1 MAMTKILPQ
10 RIKMIRDGT
19 WAKHMEEMREQRL
32 RLPQLTNAI
41 YVHDIVSYGD
51 VEYLGEITIGTPA
64 QTFRVRAI
72 CEIFCEDKSC
82 CRRTEDPKAKNPCH
96 GKRRFDMGRSSTYV
110 KTDGKWE
117 IDYMGSSVEG
127 FFGNDTIR
135 FGAEET
141 EQLIVPGTV
150 FGQAKRIAPLFGPT
164 HIEGILGLAFK
175 SLAIDGFTPPLIR
188 AIDLKLFD
196 QPIFTAYFKRVGE
209 QVGVHGGHITYGGID
224 RDHCEEAITYERLT
238 SASYWQ
244 FRLKAVQSKKYSS
257 NIGWEAM
264 SDTGSS
270 FIAAPAPIIEK
281 IAKEYGA
288 QYDSNNDIYY
298 LLCDTKIAVNL
309 TIGEKIY
316 TLTAKNIL
324 SHVFATPGRD
334 PVNSTFSIKQ
344 TKAGPALSVKKLVLN
359 MAIGW
364 QKGIYCL
371 RHEGVWSEG
380 TDTEPIS
387 LKNVQHKINGL
398 KDQINRVCTKDDD
411 GLRRWRLHTQNT
423 HPLSMAPKL
432 LSSSMDDEE
441 RILLDPSLSIDRE
454 YCLRHEGVWSEGTD
468 TEPISLK
475 NVQHK
480 INGLKDQINRVCT
493 KDDDGLRRWRLHT
506 QNTHP
511 LSMAPKLLRDQYNC
525 PGTSQAYCKFLEI
538 LRRYRLVNPRLGQLQ

>member
-1 MAMTKILPQ
+1 MALLAYKSTWILCAIVAIPSHSETATLSSDS
-10 RIKMIRDGT
+10 RILSCEGLYTSSLTLSIR
-19 WAKHMEEMREQRL
+19 QYY
-32 RLPQLTNAI
+32 LTDRGA
-41 YVHDIVSYGD
+41 IVSYGD

-64 QTFRVRAI
+64 QTFRVVLDTGSANLWVPDKSCNSWPVRPTVCEPSSCDFGPI

-196 QPIFTAYFKRVGE
+196 QPIFTAYFKRVGGSRCSSALESAISATSSAYNRVNEDLSKRCFTTVSRTIMKRNELRADHWSRRDHGIYLLFEKDYTLASLRIPVCHVLSLLSNVLFVVPYRTPSLNLKMRYDTAYSFRE

-288 QYDSNNDIYY
+288 QAEPRRAARSLHHTGHAGGGA
-298 LLCDTKIAVNL
+298 LLPC
-309 TIGEKIY
+309 
-316 TLTAKNIL
+316 
-324 SHVFATPGRD
+324 
-334 PVNSTFSIKQ
+334 
-344 TKAGPALSVKKLVLN
+344 
-359 MAIGW
+359 
-364 QKGIYCL
+364 C
-371 RHEGVWSEG
+371 
-380 TDTEPIS
+380 
-387 LKNVQHKINGL
+387 
-398 KDQINRVCTKDDD
+398 
-411 GLRRWRLHTQNT
+411 
-423 HPLSMAPKL
+423 
-432 LSSSMDDEE
+432 
-441 RILLDPSLSIDRE
+441 
-454 YCLRHEGVWSEGTD
+454 
-468 TEPISLK
+468 
-475 NVQHK
+475 
-480 INGLKDQINRVCT
+480 
-493 KDDDGLRRWRLHT
+493 
-506 QNTHP
+506 
-511 LSMAPKLLRDQYNC
+511 
-525 PGTSQAYCKFLEI
+525 
-538 LRRYRLVNPRLGQLQ
+538 

>member
-1 MAMTKILPQ
+1 MALLAYKSTWILCAIVAIPSHSETATLSSDS
-10 RIKMIRDGT
+10 RILSCEGLYTSSLTLSIR
-19 WAKHMEEMREQRL
+19 QYY
-32 RLPQLTNAI
+32 LTDRGA
-41 YVHDIVSYGD
+41 IVSYGD

-64 QTFRVRAI
+64 QTFRVVLDTGSANLWVPDKSCNSWPVRPTVCEPSSCDFGPI

-288 QYDSNNDIYY
+288 QAEPRRAARSLHHTGHAGGGA
-298 LLCDTKIAVNL
+298 LLPC
-309 TIGEKIY
+309 
-316 TLTAKNIL
+316 
-324 SHVFATPGRD
+324 
-334 PVNSTFSIKQ
+334 
-344 TKAGPALSVKKLVLN
+344 
-359 MAIGW
+359 
-364 QKGIYCL
+364 C
-371 RHEGVWSEG
+371 
-380 TDTEPIS
+380 
-387 LKNVQHKINGL
+387 
-398 KDQINRVCTKDDD
+398 
-411 GLRRWRLHTQNT
+411 
-423 HPLSMAPKL
+423 
-432 LSSSMDDEE
+432 
-441 RILLDPSLSIDRE
+441 
-454 YCLRHEGVWSEGTD
+454 
-468 TEPISLK
+468 
-475 NVQHK
+475 
-480 INGLKDQINRVCT
+480 
-493 KDDDGLRRWRLHT
+493 
-506 QNTHP
+506 
-511 LSMAPKLLRDQYNC
+511 
-525 PGTSQAYCKFLEI
+525 
-538 LRRYRLVNPRLGQLQ
+538 

>member
-1 MAMTKILPQ
+1 MALLAYKSTWILCAIVAIPSHSETATLSSDS
-10 RIKMIRDGT
+10 RILSCEGLYTSSLTLSIR
-19 WAKHMEEMREQRL
+19 QYY
-32 RLPQLTNAI
+32 LTDRGA
-41 YVHDIVSYGD
+41 IVSYGD

-64 QTFRVRAI
+64 QTFRVVLDTGSANLWVPDKSCNSWPVRPTVCEPSSCDFGPI

-117 IDYMGSSVEG
+117 IDVSSKKKKLYDYLISFIISPTLLLLLSYRAALLDQEYFQYMGSSVEG

-288 QYDSNNDIYY
+288 QAEPRRAARSLHHTGHAGGGA
-298 LLCDTKIAVNL
+298 LLPC
-309 TIGEKIY
+309 
-316 TLTAKNIL
+316 
-324 SHVFATPGRD
+324 
-334 PVNSTFSIKQ
+334 
-344 TKAGPALSVKKLVLN
+344 
-359 MAIGW
+359 
-364 QKGIYCL
+364 C
-371 RHEGVWSEG
+371 
-380 TDTEPIS
+380 
-387 LKNVQHKINGL
+387 
-398 KDQINRVCTKDDD
+398 
-411 GLRRWRLHTQNT
+411 
-423 HPLSMAPKL
+423 
-432 LSSSMDDEE
+432 
-441 RILLDPSLSIDRE
+441 
-454 YCLRHEGVWSEGTD
+454 
-468 TEPISLK
+468 
-475 NVQHK
+475 
-480 INGLKDQINRVCT
+480 
-493 KDDDGLRRWRLHT
+493 
-506 QNTHP
+506 
-511 LSMAPKLLRDQYNC
+511 
-525 PGTSQAYCKFLEI
+525 
-538 LRRYRLVNPRLGQLQ
+538 